1 MAMLIQKKGEMIKQR
16 MGWDT
21 CFQTNSDHC
30 SGSKSGVI
38 MFDHR
43 HVQRRDKH
51 WTILLP
57 TNTSET
63 CTTPSTP
70 AGCFCL
76 PTRCTHRTLNI
87 YVCIHT
93 LYIYIP
99 IGSMYGIYSN
109 MDPINIPPMLAYI
122 PWILWVYNTCLVWIL
137 HTKHSTLI
145 SISPHDVPWAIRIG
159 GSRLFRRRAVWPVW
173 KTGFYWLMYVDI
185 TYWLLLEIL

>member
-1 MAMLIQKKGEMIKQR
+1 MLNYQRVSLRNFSGVSANAGFAPHLEMAMLIQKKGEMIQQR
-16 MGWDT
+16 MGWDR

-38 MFDHR
+38 MFNHR

-57 TNTSET
+57 KNTSET

-93 LYIYIP
+93 LYIYIN
-99 IGSMYGIYSN
+99 IIY
-109 MDPINIPPMLAYI
+109 
-122 PWILWVYNTCLVWIL
+122 TCLVWIL
-137 HTKHSTLI
+137 HTEHSTLI
-145 SISPHDVPWAIRIG
+145 STW
-159 GSRLFRRRAVWPVW
+159 
-173 KTGFYWLMYVDI
+173 
-185 TYWLLLEIL
+185 